1 MFKNSL
7 FSKIV
12 LIFTIPVL
20 GILYFSF
27 ITVMEKVDTLN
38 DFKKNEIRI
47 DYLKETQNVILSLE
61 KEKILTNFK
70 QINDR
75 FLETNHR
82 FYEEVLKLQ
91 TQIFILEM
99 WNLFA
104 NEYEK
109 RKHSLQTGNQYEH
122 FISLLQEH
130 CLQHREVKFYSD
142 LLNIS
147 PKYLNY
153 LSKTHSGITASE
165 WIKRHAK
172 ERIILLLQNNNL
184 NISEISEEMNF
195 SSYSYFTR
203 YVKKLLGVTP
213 GEFRGRFNSK

>member
-1 MFKNSL
+1 MKNAN
-7 FSKIV
+7 
-12 LIFTIPVL
+12 
-20 GILYFSF
+20 
-27 ITVMEKVDTLN
+27 TVYKPE
-38 DFKKNEIRI
+38 
-47 DYLKETQNVILSLE
+47 
-61 KEKILTNFK
+61 
-70 QINDR
+70 
-75 FLETNHR
+75 
-82 FYEEVLKLQ
+82 
-91 TQIFILEM
+91 
-99 WNLFA
+99 
-104 NEYEK
+104 
-109 RKHSLQTGNQYEH
+109 NQYEH

-153 LSKTHSGITASE
+153 LCKTHSGITASE

-213 GEFRGRFNSK
+213 GEFRGRFNAK